1 MWKKG
6 KNKENFFGKME
17 IWQENSATRWL
28 DWFRQHFRNSIK
40 LQKNLKVLVNGMKI
54 CLPVCRPLEITTF
67 QQQINII
74 SINMT

>member
-6 KNKENFFGKME
+6 KNKENFWGKME
-17 IWQENSATRWL
+17 ICQENSATRWL

-40 LQKNLKVLVNGMKI
+40 LQKNLKGLVNGMKI
-54 CLPVCRPLEITTF
+54 CLLVCRPLEITTF
-67 QQQINII
+67 PQQINII